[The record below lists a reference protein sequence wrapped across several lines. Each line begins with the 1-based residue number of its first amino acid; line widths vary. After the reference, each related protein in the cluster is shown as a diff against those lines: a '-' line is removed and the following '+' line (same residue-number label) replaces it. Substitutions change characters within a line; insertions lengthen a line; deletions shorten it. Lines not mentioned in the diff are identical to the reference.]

1 MRIAEGRVVVTAHES
16 AGGIHRI
23 VRIVG
28 DNRAG
33 QGRKGLYRCMVLSQR
48 GYMVGPSAFG
58 ILVPEAKGGC
68 LCRA

>member
-16 AGGIHRI
+16 AGGIYRI

-33 QGRKGLYRCMVLSQR
+33 QGRKGLYCCMVLSQR
-48 GYMVGPSAFG
+48 GRMVGPAAFG
-58 ILVPEAKGGC
+58 MLLPEANRGVSV
-68 LCRA
+68 